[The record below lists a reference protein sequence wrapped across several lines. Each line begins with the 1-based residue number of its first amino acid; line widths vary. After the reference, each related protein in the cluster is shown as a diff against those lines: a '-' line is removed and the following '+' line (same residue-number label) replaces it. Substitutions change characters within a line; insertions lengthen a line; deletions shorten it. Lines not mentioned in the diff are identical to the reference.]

1 MCHGRIV
8 IIILKSGKTD
18 KFPEKVPVKI
28 VRILEIL
35 CQWYHNNLMWAFC
48 ERSAEIRKNS
58 ANSKKSEKIGTKYGH
73 FIQTGFRNYGQ
84 NAEKTVS
91 FVIRVDNQKGLGYN
105 LNIKVDALCVDFV
118 KKCEC
123 TTVTVVCSSFSACQS
138 GHTGTVPMKGCVF
151 WETHM
156 PATKPFLL
164 YILFLERGN
173 FSMQFKKNKTVLAAV
188 LAAAMACSAIVPTAA
203 SAAGTRTKAEA
214 YGDKTYAARFMS
226 LYDDVITNG
235 VQNGYMSSTSTVSG
249 GLGVPYHS
257 VETLCIEA
265 PDYGHETTSEALSY
279 LVWTAAMRDNI
290 VNKANKGEI
299 TVKGEKD
306 AASETVGDTAKA
318 WKTMEAT
325 LVPDTQA
332 GIMQKND
339 LSATYSDEWEQ
350 IELYPTDMVSD
361 CTAKNPI
368 HQYFTSA
375 YGSDKG
381 LYLMHWLADV
391 DDWYGF
397 GAGTSSQYKQQ
408 NVSGSFTMINTFQ
421 RGEQESCWETI
432 PHACVEELK
441 FGIQSGQEEST
452 RNGGMKGFFNTEQN
466 VAKQYSYTN
475 APDAEDRAIQ
485 AVYAAN
491 RWGVADQSVDS
502 KWGGSQK
509 LDVLAAKMGDETR
522 NNMFDKYY
530 RSIGATNKWATDST
544 NGQYYLMNWYTSWGG
559 ALDGNWAWQIGCS
572 HAHEFYQNPLAAY
585 ALAYDTNLSSN
596 MKAQGAVED
605 FKKSFQTQMEYYL
618 WLLSNDGVIAGGSTN
633 SVNGRYEDHSKNV
646 SGTSEFNKMVYVEHP
661 VYADPG
667 SNHWIGNQ
675 VWAVQRLAELYYVVK
690 TQGDASG
697 ITVGGMDLTTALET
711 ILDKWTGWFLDNSI
725 LGKASGTIKFED
737 YYEKYHAT
745 NGFGKTKFEIPD
757 LSTVTDDGESFSIPS
772 SLIWSGEPNTWTGTY
787 QENTNLKA
795 TIVGYGDGDL
805 GCVSSL
811 ANTLIY
817 YAAGRGVSASDLAT
831 GEASYKSSR
840 GTKSTDMKD
849 RAAQSLYLAKELLD
863 REWNKYRD
871 DIGLGVSD
879 HNTNLT
885 RLWETKLVLPNGQ
898 RANGQGKVLAKGDY
912 TGKMPNGDL
921 IQDGVAFVDIR
932 SNYRD
937 DPMYK
942 EAEKYY
948 QQDGNTDG
956 YYFTLHRFWH
966 AGDIMMALGTMAEV
980 YPDLTP
986 DPDSE
991 NPDTDAPVVT
1001 PSDVTVAVG
1010 ETKDLTVDQTGC
1022 DFKSDDDS
1030 IASVSK
1036 DGTITGVKEGTTT
1049 ITVTNKDGKSTT
1061 VKVTVTATDTTT
1073 TEATTTTTGS
1083 ETTTTGAE
1091 TTTTGAETTTTGA
1104 DTTTS
1109 AGETT
1114 TVDPNADNIG
1124 DVNLDGVVDILD
1136 AVMLN
1141 KYLAGVVQLSDQALR
1156 NANCDQSADDIDNVG
1171 EKDTTALVRFVLNM
1185 EGYQDLPFI
1194 AE

>member
-1 MCHGRIV
+1 
-8 IIILKSGKTD
+8 
-18 KFPEKVPVKI
+18 
-28 VRILEIL
+28 
-35 CQWYHNNLMWAFC
+35 
-48 ERSAEIRKNS
+48 
-58 ANSKKSEKIGTKYGH
+58 
-73 FIQTGFRNYGQ
+73 
-84 NAEKTVS
+84 
-91 FVIRVDNQKGLGYN
+91 
-105 LNIKVDALCVDFV
+105 
-118 KKCEC
+118 
-123 TTVTVVCSSFSACQS
+123 
-138 GHTGTVPMKGCVF
+138 
-151 WETHM
+151 
-156 PATKPFLL
+156 
-164 YILFLERGN
+164 
-173 FSMQFKKNKTVLAAV
+173 MQFKKNKTVLAAI

-214 YGDKTYAARFMS
+214 YGDTTYAARFMS

-325 LVPDTQA
+325 LIPDTQA
-332 GIMQKND
+332 GIMQKQQ

-350 IELYPTDMVSD
+350 IELYPTDMLQGNNAV
-361 CTAKNPI
+361 NPI

-441 FGIQSGQEEST
+441 FGIQNGQEGST
-452 RNGGMKGFFNTEQN
+452 RIGGMKGFFNTEQK
-466 VAKQYSYTN
+466 VAQQYSYTN

-530 RSIGATNKWATDST
+530 KTIGTTNKWDSS
-544 NGQYYLMNWYTSWGG
+544 NSDGQYYLMNWYTSWGG
-559 ALDGNWAWQIGCS
+559 ALDGSWAWQIGCS

-633 SVNGRYEDHSKNV
+633 SVNGRYEEHSKNV

-725 LGKASGTIKFED
+725 LGKASGTITFED

-745 NGFGKTKFEIPD
+745 DGTGKTKFEIPD
-757 LSTVTDDGESFSIPS
+757 LSTVTDDGTSFSIPS
-772 SLIWSGEPNTWTGTY
+772 SLIWSGEPNSWTGTY

-898 RANGQGKVLAKGDY
+898 RTNGQGKTLAKGDY

-932 SNYRD
+932 SNYKS
-937 DPMYK
+937 DPMYL

-948 QQDGNTDG
+948 KQDGNTDN

-966 AGDIMMALGTMAEV
+966 AGDIMMALGTMSEV

-986 DPDSE
+986 DPTED
-991 NPDTDAPVVT
+991 PDAPVVT
-1001 PSDVTVAVG
+1001 PSEVTVKVG

-1022 DFKSDDDS
+1022 DFKSDDES

-1036 DGTITGVKEGTTT
+1036 DGTITGVKEGKTT

-1061 VKVTVTATDTTT
+1061 VTVTVTAATT
-1073 TEATTTTTGS
+1073 TEATTTS
-1083 ETTTTGAE
+1083 EATTTTGAK
-1091 TTTTGAETTTTGA
+1091 TTTT
-1104 DTTTS
+1104 

-1124 DVNLDGVVDILD
+1124 DVNLDGVVDIAD
-1136 AVMLN
+1136 AVTLN

-1156 NANCDQSADDIDNVG
+1156 NANCDQSPSDIDNIG
-1171 EKDTTALVRFVLNM
+1171 DKDTTALVRFVLNV
-1185 EGYQDLPFI
+1185 EGYQDLPFMG
-1194 AE
+1194 E

>member
-1 MCHGRIV
+1 
-8 IIILKSGKTD
+8 
-18 KFPEKVPVKI
+18 
-28 VRILEIL
+28 
-35 CQWYHNNLMWAFC
+35 
-48 ERSAEIRKNS
+48 
-58 ANSKKSEKIGTKYGH
+58 
-73 FIQTGFRNYGQ
+73 
-84 NAEKTVS
+84 
-91 FVIRVDNQKGLGYN
+91 
-105 LNIKVDALCVDFV
+105 
-118 KKCEC
+118 
-123 TTVTVVCSSFSACQS
+123 
-138 GHTGTVPMKGCVF
+138 
-151 WETHM
+151 
-156 PATKPFLL
+156 
-164 YILFLERGN
+164 
-173 FSMQFKKNKTVLAAV
+173 MQFKKNKTVLAAV

-325 LVPDTQA
+325 LIPDTQA
-332 GIMQKND
+332 GIMQKQQ

-350 IELYPTDMVSD
+350 IELYPTDMLQGN
-361 CTAKNPI
+361 TAVNPI

-441 FGIQSGQEEST
+441 FGIKNGQEGST

-466 VAKQYSYTN
+466 VAQQYSYTN

-530 RSIGATNKWATDST
+530 KTIGTTNKGDLSNS

-559 ALDGNWAWQIGCS
+559 ALDGSWAWQIGCS

-585 ALAYDTNLSSN
+585 ALAYETNLSSN

-725 LGKASGTIKFED
+725 LGKASGTITFED
-737 YYEKYHAT
+737 YYEHYHEKDGT
-745 NGFGKTKFEIPD
+745 GKTKFEIPD

-879 HNTNLT
+879 HNTNLV
-885 RLWETKLVLPNGQ
+885 RLWETKLVLPNGE
-898 RANGQGKVLAKGDY
+898 RKNGQGNVLAKGDY

-932 SNYRD
+932 SNYKN

-966 AGDIMMALGTMAEV
+966 AGDIMMALGTMSEV

-1001 PSDVTVAVG
+1001 PSDVTIAVG

-1061 VKVTVTATDTTT
+1061 VKVTVTATT

-1091 TTTTGAETTTTGA
+1091 TTTTGADTTTTGA

>member
-1 MCHGRIV
+1 
-8 IIILKSGKTD
+8 
-18 KFPEKVPVKI
+18 
-28 VRILEIL
+28 
-35 CQWYHNNLMWAFC
+35 
-48 ERSAEIRKNS
+48 
-58 ANSKKSEKIGTKYGH
+58 
-73 FIQTGFRNYGQ
+73 
-84 NAEKTVS
+84 
-91 FVIRVDNQKGLGYN
+91 
-105 LNIKVDALCVDFV
+105 
-118 KKCEC
+118 
-123 TTVTVVCSSFSACQS
+123 
-138 GHTGTVPMKGCVF
+138 
-151 WETHM
+151 
-156 PATKPFLL
+156 
-164 YILFLERGN
+164 
-173 FSMQFKKNKTVLAAV
+173 MQFKKNKTVLAAI

-214 YGDKTYAARFMS
+214 YGDSTYAARFMS

-257 VETLCIEA
+257 VETFCIEA

-290 VNKANKGEI
+290 VNKANKGKI

-332 GIMQKND
+332 GIMQKQQ

-350 IELYPTDMVSD
+350 IELYPTDMLQGNNAV
-361 CTAKNPI
+361 NPI

-432 PHACVEELK
+432 PYACVEELK
-441 FGIQSGQEEST
+441 FGIQNGQEGST
-452 RNGGMKGFFNTEQN
+452 RIGGMKGFFNTEQK
-466 VAKQYSYTN
+466 VAQQYSYTN

-530 RSIGATNKWATDST
+530 KTIGTTNKWDTSNS

-559 ALDGNWAWQIGCS
+559 ALDGSWAWQIGCS

-697 ITVGGMDLTTALET
+697 ISVGGMDLTTALET

-725 LGKASGTIKFED
+725 LGKASGTITFED

-745 NGFGKTKFEIPD
+745 DGTGKTKFEIPD
-757 LSTVTDDGESFSIPS
+757 LSTVTDDGTSFSIPS
-772 SLIWSGEPNTWTGTY
+772 SLIWSGEPNSWTGTY

-898 RANGQGKVLAKGDY
+898 RTNGQGKTLAKGDY

-932 SNYRD
+932 SNYKS
-937 DPMYK
+937 DPMYL

-948 QQDGNTDG
+948 QQDGNTDN

-966 AGDIMMALGTMAEV
+966 AGDIMMALGTMSEV

-986 DPDSE
+986 DSE
-991 NPDTDAPVVT
+991 TPDTDAPVVT
-1001 PSDVTVAVG
+1001 PSDVTVKVG

-1022 DFKSDDDS
+1022 DFKSDDES

-1036 DGTITGVKEGTTT
+1036 DGTITGVKEGKTT

-1061 VKVTVTATDTTT
+1061 VTVTVTAATT
-1073 TEATTTTTGS
+1073 TEATTTS
-1083 ETTTTGAE
+1083 ANDTTTTATE
-1091 TTTTGAETTTTGA
+1091 TTASGA
-1104 DTTTS
+1104 
-1109 AGETT
+1109 TT

-1124 DVNLDGVVDILD
+1124 DVNLDGVVDIAD
-1136 AVMLN
+1136 AVTLN

-1156 NANCDQSADDIDNVG
+1156 NANCDQSPSDIDNIG
-1171 EKDTTALVRFVLNM
+1171 DKDTTALVRFVLNV
-1185 EGYQDLPFI
+1185 EGYQDLPFMG
-1194 AE
+1194 E

>member
-1 MCHGRIV
+1 M
-8 IIILKSGKTD
+8 
-18 KFPEKVPVKI
+18 
-28 VRILEIL
+28 
-35 CQWYHNNLMWAFC
+35 
-48 ERSAEIRKNS
+48 
-58 ANSKKSEKIGTKYGH
+58 
-73 FIQTGFRNYGQ
+73 
-84 NAEKTVS
+84 
-91 FVIRVDNQKGLGYN
+91 
-105 LNIKVDALCVDFV
+105 DFV

-325 LVPDTQA
+325 LIPDTQA
-332 GIMQKND
+332 GIMQKQQ

-350 IELYPTDMVSD
+350 IELYPTDMLQGN
-361 CTAKNPI
+361 TAVNPI

-441 FGIQSGQEEST
+441 FGIKNGQEGST

-466 VAKQYSYTN
+466 VAQQYSYTN

-530 RSIGATNKWATDST
+530 KTIGTTNKWDSSNS

-559 ALDGNWAWQIGCS
+559 ALDGGWAWQIGCS

-585 ALAYDTNLSSN
+585 ALAYETNLSSN

-633 SVNGRYEDHSKNV
+633 SVNGRYEEHSKNA
-646 SGTSEFNKMVYVEHP
+646 SGTAEFNKMVYVEHP

-725 LGKASGTIKFED
+725 LGKASGTITFED
-737 YYEKYHAT
+737 YYEHYHEKDGT
-745 NGFGKTKFEIPD
+745 GKTKFEIPD

-831 GEASYKSSR
+831 GEASYKANR

-932 SNYRD
+932 SNYKN

-966 AGDIMMALGTMAEV
+966 AGDIMMALGTMSEV

-1001 PSDVTVAVG
+1001 PSEVTVKVG

-1030 IASVSK
+1030 VASVSK
-1036 DGTITGVKEGTTT
+1036 DGTITGVSAGKTT

-1061 VKVTVTATDTTT
+1061 VTVTVTAADTTT

-1083 ETTTTGAE
+1083 
-1091 TTTTGAETTTTGA
+1091 ETTTTGA

-1141 KYLAGVVQLSDQALR
+1141 KYLAGVVQLSDQAYR
-1156 NANCDQSADDIDNVG
+1156 NANCDQSADDINNVG

-1185 EGYQDLPFI
+1185 DGYQNLPFI
-1194 AE
+1194 AAE

>member
-1 MCHGRIV
+1 M
-8 IIILKSGKTD
+8 
-18 KFPEKVPVKI
+18 
-28 VRILEIL
+28 
-35 CQWYHNNLMWAFC
+35 
-48 ERSAEIRKNS
+48 
-58 ANSKKSEKIGTKYGH
+58 
-73 FIQTGFRNYGQ
+73 
-84 NAEKTVS
+84 
-91 FVIRVDNQKGLGYN
+91 
-105 LNIKVDALCVDFV
+105 DFV

-332 GIMQKND
+332 GIMQKSQ
-339 LSATYSDEWEQ
+339 LKATYSDEWEQ
-350 IELYPTDMVSD
+350 IELYPTDML
-361 CTAKNPI
+361 TGNEAANPI

-441 FGIQSGQEEST
+441 FGIKSGQEGST

-466 VAKQYSYTN
+466 VAQQYSYTN

-530 RSIGATNKWATDST
+530 KTIGTTNKWDSSNS

-559 ALDGNWAWQIGCS
+559 ALDGGWAWQIGCS

-646 SGTSEFNKMVYVEHP
+646 SGTAEFNKMVYVEHP

-725 LGKASGTIKFED
+725 LGKASGTITFED
-737 YYEKYHAT
+737 YYEHYHEKDGT
-745 NGFGKTKFEIPD
+745 GKTKFEIPD

-795 TIVGYGDGDL
+795 TITGYGDGDL

-817 YAAGRGVSASDLAT
+817 YAAGRGISASDLAT
-831 GEASYKSSR
+831 GEASYKANR

-898 RANGQGKVLAKGDY
+898 RQNGQGKTLAKGDY

-932 SNYRD
+932 SNYKN

-1001 PSDVTVAVG
+1001 PSEVTVKVG

-1030 IASVSK
+1030 VASVSK
-1036 DGTITGVKEGTTT
+1036 DGTITGVSAGKTT

-1061 VKVTVTATDTTT
+1061 VTVTVTAADTTT
-1073 TEATTTTTGS
+1073 TEATTTTTES
-1083 ETTTTGAE
+1083 V
-1091 TTTTGAETTTTGA
+1091 TTTGA

-1141 KYLAGVVQLSDQALR
+1141 KYLAGVVQLSDQAYR
-1156 NANCDQSADDIDNVG
+1156 NANCDQSADDINNVG

-1185 EGYQDLPFI
+1185 DGYQNLPFI
-1194 AE
+1194 AAE

>member
-1 MCHGRIV
+1 
-8 IIILKSGKTD
+8 
-18 KFPEKVPVKI
+18 
-28 VRILEIL
+28 
-35 CQWYHNNLMWAFC
+35 
-48 ERSAEIRKNS
+48 
-58 ANSKKSEKIGTKYGH
+58 
-73 FIQTGFRNYGQ
+73 
-84 NAEKTVS
+84 
-91 FVIRVDNQKGLGYN
+91 
-105 LNIKVDALCVDFV
+105 
-118 KKCEC
+118 
-123 TTVTVVCSSFSACQS
+123 
-138 GHTGTVPMKGCVF
+138 
-151 WETHM
+151 
-156 PATKPFLL
+156 
-164 YILFLERGN
+164 
-173 FSMQFKKNKTVLAAV
+173 MQFKKNKTVLAAI

-214 YGDKTYAARFMS
+214 YGDSTYAARFMS

-299 TVKGEKD
+299 TVKGTKD
-306 AASETVGDTAKA
+306 ASTESVGDTAKA

-332 GIMQKND
+332 GIMQKQQ

-350 IELYPTDMVSD
+350 IELYPTDMLEGN
-361 CTAKNPI
+361 TAVNPI

-441 FGIQSGQEEST
+441 FGIQSGQEGST
-452 RNGGMKGFFNTEQN
+452 RIGGMKGFFNTEQK
-466 VAKQYSYTN
+466 VAQQYSYTN

-530 RSIGATNKWATDST
+530 KTIGTTDKWDKSNS

-559 ALDGNWAWQIGCS
+559 ALDGSWAWQIGCS

-675 VWAVQRLAELYYVVK
+675 VWAVQRLAELYYVVQ

-697 ITVGGMDLTTALET
+697 ITVGGMSLTQALET

-725 LGKASGTIKFED
+725 LGKASGTITFED

-745 NGFGKTKFEIPD
+745 DGTGKTKFEIPD

-772 SLIWSGEPNTWTGTY
+772 SLIWSGEPNSWTGTY

-817 YAAGRGVSASDLAT
+817 YAAGRGISASDLAT
-831 GEASYKSSR
+831 GEASYKANR

-898 RANGQGKVLAKGDY
+898 RQNGQGKTLAKGDY

-932 SNYRD
+932 SNYKS
-937 DPMYK
+937 DPMYQ

-948 QQDGNTDG
+948 KQDGNTDN

-966 AGDIMMALGTMAEV
+966 AGDIMMALGTMSEV

-986 DPDSE
+986 DPE
-991 NPDTDAPVVT
+991 TDTDAPVVT
-1001 PSDVTVAVG
+1001 PSDVTIKVG
-1010 ETKDLTVDQTGC
+1010 ETKDLTVDQKDCT
-1022 DFKSDDDS
+1022 FKSDDES

-1049 ITVTNKDGKSTT
+1049 ITVTNPEGKSTT
-1061 VKVTVTATDTTT
+1061 VKVTVTADDVTT
-1073 TEATTTTTGS
+1073 TEATTTSTS
-1083 ETTTTGAE
+1083 ETTTTGSA
-1091 TTTTGAETTTTGA
+1091 TTPDATK
-1104 DTTTS
+1104 
-1109 AGETT
+1109 
-1114 TVDPNADNIG
+1114 DNIG

-1156 NANCDQSADDIDNVG
+1156 NANCNQTAESVNSVG
-1171 EKDTTALVRFVLNM
+1171 DEDTTSLMEFLLSLV
-1185 EGYQDLPFI
+1185 EDLPVTD
-1194 AE
+1194 

>member
-1 MCHGRIV
+1 
-8 IIILKSGKTD
+8 
-18 KFPEKVPVKI
+18 
-28 VRILEIL
+28 
-35 CQWYHNNLMWAFC
+35 
-48 ERSAEIRKNS
+48 
-58 ANSKKSEKIGTKYGH
+58 
-73 FIQTGFRNYGQ
+73 
-84 NAEKTVS
+84 
-91 FVIRVDNQKGLGYN
+91 
-105 LNIKVDALCVDFV
+105 
-118 KKCEC
+118 
-123 TTVTVVCSSFSACQS
+123 
-138 GHTGTVPMKGCVF
+138 
-151 WETHM
+151 
-156 PATKPFLL
+156 
-164 YILFLERGN
+164 
-173 FSMQFKKNKTVLAAV
+173 MQFKKNKTVLAAI

-306 AASETVGDTAKA
+306 AASESVGDIAKA

-325 LVPDTQA
+325 LIPDTQA
-332 GIMQKND
+332 GIMQKQE

-350 IELYPTDMVSD
+350 IELYPTDMLDGNKAV
-361 CTAKNPI
+361 NPI

-397 GAGTSSQYKQQ
+397 GSGTSSQYKQQ

-441 FGIQSGQEEST
+441 FGIQSGQEGST

-530 RSIGATNKWATDST
+530 KTIGTTNKWDTSNS

-559 ALDGNWAWQIGCS
+559 ALDGGWAWQIGCS

-633 SVNGRYEDHSKNV
+633 SVNGRYEEHSKNV

-697 ITVGGMDLTTALET
+697 VTVGGMDLTTALET

-725 LGKASGTIKFED
+725 LGKASGTITFED

-745 NGFGKTKFEIPD
+745 DGTGKTKFEIPD

-772 SLIWSGEPNTWTGTY
+772 SLIWSGEPNSWTGTY

-795 TIVGYGDGDL
+795 TITGYGDGDL

-817 YAAGRGVSASDLAT
+817 YAAGRGISASDLAT
-831 GEASYKSSR
+831 GEASYKSNR

-912 TGKMPNGDL
+912 SGKMPNGDL

-932 SNYRD
+932 SNYKS
-937 DPMYK
+937 DPMYQ

-948 QQDGNTDG
+948 QQDGNTDN

-966 AGDIMMALGTMAEV
+966 AGDIMMALGTMSEV
-980 YPDLTP
+980 YPTLTP
-986 DPDSE
+986 DPE
-991 NPDTDAPVVT
+991 TPDTDAPVVT

-1061 VKVTVTATDTTT
+1061 VTVTVTAADTTT
-1073 TEATTTTTGS
+1073 TEATTTTTES

-1091 TTTTGAETTTTGA
+1091 TTTT
-1104 DTTTS
+1104 

-1171 EKDTTALVRFVLNM
+1171 ERDTTALVRFVLNM

>member
-1 MCHGRIV
+1 
-8 IIILKSGKTD
+8 
-18 KFPEKVPVKI
+18 
-28 VRILEIL
+28 
-35 CQWYHNNLMWAFC
+35 
-48 ERSAEIRKNS
+48 
-58 ANSKKSEKIGTKYGH
+58 
-73 FIQTGFRNYGQ
+73 
-84 NAEKTVS
+84 
-91 FVIRVDNQKGLGYN
+91 
-105 LNIKVDALCVDFV
+105 
-118 KKCEC
+118 
-123 TTVTVVCSSFSACQS
+123 
-138 GHTGTVPMKGCVF
+138 
-151 WETHM
+151 
-156 PATKPFLL
+156 
-164 YILFLERGN
+164 
-173 FSMQFKKNKTVLAAV
+173 MQFKKNKTVLAAI

-214 YGDKTYAARFMS
+214 YGDSTYAARFMS

-290 VNKANKGEI
+290 VNKANKGKI

-332 GIMQKND
+332 GIMQKQQ

-350 IELYPTDMVSD
+350 IELYPTDMLQGNNAV
-361 CTAKNPI
+361 NPI

-441 FGIQSGQEEST
+441 FGIQNGQEGST
-452 RNGGMKGFFNTEQN
+452 RIGGMKGFFNTEQK
-466 VAKQYSYTN
+466 VAQQYSYTN

-530 RSIGATNKWATDST
+530 KTIGTTNKWDTSNS

-559 ALDGNWAWQIGCS
+559 ALDGSWAWQIGCS

-697 ITVGGMDLTTALET
+697 ISVGGMDLTTALKPFWTSGQAGSSTTPFWVRQAEPSHLKIIMKSIMQQMALARPSSKFGSET
-711 ILDKWTGWFLDNSI
+711 RLPMMAQASRFRQLDLVWRTEFWTG
-725 LGKASGTIKFED
+725 K
-737 YYEKYHAT
+737 
-745 NGFGKTKFEIPD
+745 
-757 LSTVTDDGESFSIPS
+757 
-772 SLIWSGEPNTWTGTY
+772 Y

-795 TIVGYGDGDL
+795 TIVGYGDNDL

-898 RANGQGKVLAKGDY
+898 RTNGQGKTLAKGDY

-932 SNYRD
+932 SNYKS
-937 DPMYK
+937 DPMYL

-948 QQDGNTDG
+948 KQDGNTDN

-966 AGDIMMALGTMAEV
+966 AGDIMMALGTMSEV

-986 DPDSE
+986 DPTED
-991 NPDTDAPVVT
+991 PDAPVVT
-1001 PSDVTVAVG
+1001 PSEVTIKVG

-1036 DGTITGVKEGTTT
+1036 DGTITGVKEGKTT

-1061 VKVTVTATDTTT
+1061 VTVTVTAATT
-1073 TEATTTTTGS
+1073 TEATTTS
-1083 ETTTTGAE
+1083 EATTTTGAK
-1091 TTTTGAETTTTGA
+1091 TTTT
-1104 DTTTS
+1104 

-1124 DVNLDGVVDILD
+1124 DVNLDGVVDIAD
-1136 AVMLN
+1136 AVTLN

-1156 NANCDQSADDIDNVG
+1156 NANCDQSPSDIDNIG
-1171 EKDTTALVRFVLNM
+1171 DKDTTALVRFVLNV
-1185 EGYQDLPFI
+1185 EGYQDLPFMG
-1194 AE
+1194 E

>member
-1 MCHGRIV
+1 M
-8 IIILKSGKTD
+8 
-18 KFPEKVPVKI
+18 
-28 VRILEIL
+28 
-35 CQWYHNNLMWAFC
+35 
-48 ERSAEIRKNS
+48 
-58 ANSKKSEKIGTKYGH
+58 
-73 FIQTGFRNYGQ
+73 
-84 NAEKTVS
+84 
-91 FVIRVDNQKGLGYN
+91 
-105 LNIKVDALCVDFV
+105 DFV

-325 LVPDTQA
+325 LIPDTQA
-332 GIMQKND
+332 GIMQKQQ

-350 IELYPTDMVSD
+350 IELYPTDMLQGN
-361 CTAKNPI
+361 TAVNPI

-441 FGIQSGQEEST
+441 FGIKNGQEGST

-466 VAKQYSYTN
+466 VAQQYSYTN

-530 RSIGATNKWATDST
+530 KTIGTTNKGDLSNS

-559 ALDGNWAWQIGCS
+559 ALDGSWAWQIGCS

-585 ALAYDTNLSSN
+585 ALAYETNLSSN

-725 LGKASGTIKFED
+725 LGKASGTITFED
-737 YYEKYHAT
+737 YYEHYHEKDGT
-745 NGFGKTKFEIPD
+745 GKTKFEIPD

-795 TIVGYGDGDL
+795 TITGYGDGDL

-817 YAAGRGVSASDLAT
+817 YAAGRGISASDLAT
-831 GEASYKSSR
+831 GEASYKANR

-898 RANGQGKVLAKGDY
+898 RANGLGKVLAKGDY
-912 TGKMPNGDL
+912 SGKMPNGDL

-932 SNYRD
+932 SNYKS
-937 DPMYK
+937 DPMYQ

-966 AGDIMMALGTMAEV
+966 AGDIMMALGTMSEV

-1036 DGTITGVKEGTTT
+1036 DGTITGVSAGKTT

-1061 VKVTVTATDTTT
+1061 VTVTVTAADTTT
-1073 TEATTTTTGS
+1073 TEATTTTTES
-1083 ETTTTGAE
+1083 V
-1091 TTTTGAETTTTGA
+1091 TTTGA

-1141 KYLAGVVQLSDQALR
+1141 KYLAGVVQLSDQAYR
-1156 NANCDQSADDIDNVG
+1156 NANCDQSADDINNVG

-1185 EGYQDLPFI
+1185 DGYQNLPFI
-1194 AE
+1194 AAE

>member
-1 MCHGRIV
+1 M
-8 IIILKSGKTD
+8 
-18 KFPEKVPVKI
+18 
-28 VRILEIL
+28 
-35 CQWYHNNLMWAFC
+35 
-48 ERSAEIRKNS
+48 
-58 ANSKKSEKIGTKYGH
+58 
-73 FIQTGFRNYGQ
+73 
-84 NAEKTVS
+84 
-91 FVIRVDNQKGLGYN
+91 
-105 LNIKVDALCVDFV
+105 DFV

-318 WKTMEAT
+318 WKTMEST
-325 LVPDTQA
+325 LIPDTQA
-332 GIMQKND
+332 GIMQKQQ

-350 IELYPTDMVSD
+350 IELYPTDMLQGN
-361 CTAKNPI
+361 TAVNPI

-441 FGIQSGQEEST
+441 FGIKNGQEGST

-466 VAKQYSYTN
+466 VAQQYSYTN

-530 RSIGATNKWATDST
+530 KTIGTTNKGDLSNS

-559 ALDGNWAWQIGCS
+559 ALDGSWAWQIGCS

-585 ALAYDTNLSSN
+585 ALAYETNLSSN

-725 LGKASGTIKFED
+725 LGKASGTITFED
-737 YYEKYHAT
+737 YYEHYHEKDGT
-745 NGFGKTKFEIPD
+745 GKTKFEIPD

-817 YAAGRGVSASDLAT
+817 YAAGRGISASDLAT
-831 GEASYKSSR
+831 GEASYKANR

-879 HNTNLT
+879 HNTNLK
-885 RLWETKLVLPNGQ
+885 RLWEQKLVLPNGQ

-932 SNYRD
+932 SNYKS

-966 AGDIMMALGTMAEV
+966 AGDIMMALGTMSEV

-986 DPDSE
+986 DSE
-991 NPDTDAPVVT
+991 TPDTDAPVVT

-1061 VKVTVTATDTTT
+1061 VKVTVTATT

-1083 ETTTTGAE
+1083 E

>member
-1 MCHGRIV
+1 
-8 IIILKSGKTD
+8 
-18 KFPEKVPVKI
+18 
-28 VRILEIL
+28 
-35 CQWYHNNLMWAFC
+35 
-48 ERSAEIRKNS
+48 
-58 ANSKKSEKIGTKYGH
+58 
-73 FIQTGFRNYGQ
+73 
-84 NAEKTVS
+84 
-91 FVIRVDNQKGLGYN
+91 
-105 LNIKVDALCVDFV
+105 
-118 KKCEC
+118 
-123 TTVTVVCSSFSACQS
+123 
-138 GHTGTVPMKGCVF
+138 
-151 WETHM
+151 
-156 PATKPFLL
+156 
-164 YILFLERGN
+164 
-173 FSMQFKKNKTVLAAV
+173 MQFKKNKTVLAAI

-214 YGDKTYAARFMS
+214 YGDSTYAARFMS

-299 TVKGEKD
+299 TVKGTKD
-306 AASETVGDTAKA
+306 ASTESVGDTAKA

-325 LVPDTQA
+325 LIPDTQA
-332 GIMQKND
+332 GIMQKQQ

-350 IELYPTDMVSD
+350 IELYPTDMLEGN
-361 CTAKNPI
+361 TAVNPI

-441 FGIQSGQEEST
+441 FGIQSGQEGST
-452 RNGGMKGFFNTEQN
+452 RIGGMKGFFNTEAK
-466 VAKQYSYTN
+466 VAQQYSYTN

-530 RSIGATNKWATDST
+530 KTIGTTDKWDKSNS

-559 ALDGNWAWQIGCS
+559 ALDGSWAWQIGCS

-675 VWAVQRLAELYYVVK
+675 VWAVQRLAELYYVVQ

-697 ITVGGMDLTTALET
+697 ITVGGMSLTQALET

-725 LGKASGTIKFED
+725 LGKASGTITFED

-745 NGFGKTKFEIPD
+745 DGTGKTKFEIPD

-772 SLIWSGEPNTWTGTY
+772 SLIWSGEPNSWTGTY

-817 YAAGRGVSASDLAT
+817 YAAGRGISASDLAT
-831 GEASYKSSR
+831 GEASYKANR

-898 RANGQGKVLAKGDY
+898 RTNGQGKTLAKGDY

-932 SNYRD
+932 SNYKS
-937 DPMYK
+937 DPMYQ

-948 QQDGNTDG
+948 KQDGNTDN

-966 AGDIMMALGTMAEV
+966 AGDIMMALGTMSEV

-986 DPDSE
+986 DPE
-991 NPDTDAPVVT
+991 TDTDAPVVT
-1001 PSDVTVAVG
+1001 PSDVTIKVG
-1010 ETKDLTVDQTGC
+1010 ETKDLTVDQKDCT
-1022 DFKSDDDS
+1022 FKSDDES

-1061 VKVTVTATDTTT
+1061 VKVTVTADDVTT
-1073 TEATTTTTGS
+1073 TEATTTSTS
-1083 ETTTTGAE
+1083 ETTTTGSA
-1091 TTTTGAETTTTGA
+1091 TTPDATK
-1104 DTTTS
+1104 
-1109 AGETT
+1109 
-1114 TVDPNADNIG
+1114 DNIG

-1156 NANCDQSADDIDNVG
+1156 NANCNQTAESVNSVG
-1171 EKDTTALVRFVLNM
+1171 DEDTTSLMEFLLSLV
-1185 EGYQDLPFI
+1185 EDLPVTD
-1194 AE
+1194 

>member
-1 MCHGRIV
+1 
-8 IIILKSGKTD
+8 
-18 KFPEKVPVKI
+18 
-28 VRILEIL
+28 
-35 CQWYHNNLMWAFC
+35 
-48 ERSAEIRKNS
+48 
-58 ANSKKSEKIGTKYGH
+58 
-73 FIQTGFRNYGQ
+73 
-84 NAEKTVS
+84 
-91 FVIRVDNQKGLGYN
+91 
-105 LNIKVDALCVDFV
+105 
-118 KKCEC
+118 
-123 TTVTVVCSSFSACQS
+123 
-138 GHTGTVPMKGCVF
+138 
-151 WETHM
+151 
-156 PATKPFLL
+156 
-164 YILFLERGN
+164 
-173 FSMQFKKNKTVLAAV
+173 MQFKKNKTVLAAI

-214 YGDKTYAARFMS
+214 YGDTTYAARFMS

-325 LVPDTQA
+325 LIPDTQA
-332 GIMQKND
+332 GIMQKQQ

-350 IELYPTDMVSD
+350 IELYPTDMLNGNNAV
-361 CTAKNPI
+361 NPI

-441 FGIQSGQEEST
+441 FGIQNGQEGST
-452 RNGGMKGFFNTEQN
+452 RIGGMKGFFNTEQK
-466 VAKQYSYTN
+466 VAQQYSYTN

-530 RSIGATNKWATDST
+530 KTIGTTNKWDTSNS

-559 ALDGNWAWQIGCS
+559 ALDGSWAWQIGCS

-633 SVNGRYEDHSKNV
+633 SVNGRYEEHSKNV

-697 ITVGGMDLTTALET
+697 ISVGGMDLTTALET

-725 LGKASGTIKFED
+725 LGKASGTITFED

-745 NGFGKTKFEIPD
+745 DGTGKTKFEIPD
-757 LSTVTDDGESFSIPS
+757 LSTVTDDGTSFSIPS
-772 SLIWSGEPNTWTGTY
+772 SLIWSGEPNSWTGTY

-817 YAAGRGVSASDLAT
+817 YAAGRGISASDLAT
-831 GEASYKSSR
+831 GEASYKANR

-932 SNYRD
+932 SNYKS
-937 DPMYK
+937 DPMYQ

-948 QQDGNTDG
+948 QQDGNTDN

-966 AGDIMMALGTMAEV
+966 AGDIMMALGTMSEV

-986 DPDSE
+986 DPTED
-991 NPDTDAPVVT
+991 PDAPVVT
-1001 PSDVTVAVG
+1001 PSEVTIKVG

-1036 DGTITGVKEGTTT
+1036 DGTITGVKEGKTT

-1061 VKVTVTATDTTT
+1061 VTVTVTAADTTT
-1073 TEATTTTTGS
+1073 TEATTTS
-1083 ETTTTGAE
+1083 EATTTTGAK
-1091 TTTTGAETTTTGA
+1091 TTTT
-1104 DTTTS
+1104 

-1124 DVNLDGVVDILD
+1124 DVNLDGVVDIAD
-1136 AVMLN
+1136 AVTLN

-1156 NANCDQSADDIDNVG
+1156 NANCDQSPSDIDNIG
-1171 EKDTTALVRFVLNM
+1171 DKDTTALVRFVLNV
-1185 EGYQDLPFI
+1185 EGYQDLPFMG
-1194 AE
+1194 E

>member
-1 MCHGRIV
+1 
-8 IIILKSGKTD
+8 
-18 KFPEKVPVKI
+18 
-28 VRILEIL
+28 
-35 CQWYHNNLMWAFC
+35 
-48 ERSAEIRKNS
+48 
-58 ANSKKSEKIGTKYGH
+58 
-73 FIQTGFRNYGQ
+73 
-84 NAEKTVS
+84 
-91 FVIRVDNQKGLGYN
+91 
-105 LNIKVDALCVDFV
+105 
-118 KKCEC
+118 
-123 TTVTVVCSSFSACQS
+123 
-138 GHTGTVPMKGCVF
+138 
-151 WETHM
+151 
-156 PATKPFLL
+156 
-164 YILFLERGN
+164 
-173 FSMQFKKNKTVLAAV
+173 MQFKKNKTVLAAI

-214 YGDKTYAARFMS
+214 YGDSTYAARFMS

-306 AASETVGDTAKA
+306 AASESVGDTAKA
-318 WKTMEAT
+318 WKTMEST
-325 LVPDTQA
+325 LVPDAQS
-332 GIMQKND
+332 GIMQKQE

-350 IELYPTDMVSD
+350 IELYPTDMLDGNKAV
-361 CTAKNPI
+361 NPI

-441 FGIQSGQEEST
+441 FGIQNGQEGST
-452 RNGGMKGFFNTEQN
+452 RIGGMKGFFNTEQK
-466 VAKQYSYTN
+466 VAQQYSYTN

-530 RSIGATNKWATDST
+530 KTIGTTNKWDTSNS

-559 ALDGNWAWQIGCS
+559 ALDGSWAWQIGCS

-725 LGKASGTIKFED
+725 LGKASGTITFED

-745 NGFGKTKFEIPD
+745 DGTGKTKFEIPD
-757 LSTVTDDGESFSIPS
+757 LSTVTDDGTSFSIPS
-772 SLIWSGEPNTWTGTY
+772 SLIWSGEPNSWTGTY

-817 YAAGRGVSASDLAT
+817 YAAGRGISASDLAT

-898 RANGQGKVLAKGDY
+898 RTNGQGKTLAKGDY

-932 SNYRD
+932 SNYKS
-937 DPMYK
+937 DPMYQ

-948 QQDGNTDG
+948 QQDGNTDN

-966 AGDIMMALGTMAEV
+966 AGDIMMALGTMSEV

-986 DPDSE
+986 DPTED
-991 NPDTDAPVVT
+991 PDAPVVT
-1001 PSDVTVAVG
+1001 PSEVTVKVG

-1022 DFKSDDDS
+1022 DFKSDDES

-1061 VKVTVTATDTTT
+1061 VTVTVTAADTTT
-1073 TEATTTTTGS
+1073 TEATTTS
-1083 ETTTTGAE
+1083 EATTTTGAK
-1091 TTTTGAETTTTGA
+1091 TTTT
-1104 DTTTS
+1104 

-1124 DVNLDGVVDILD
+1124 DVNLDGVVDIAD
-1136 AVMLN
+1136 AVTLN

-1156 NANCDQSADDIDNVG
+1156 NANCDQSPSDIDNIG
-1171 EKDTTALVRFVLNM
+1171 DKDTTALVRFVLNV
-1185 EGYQDLPFI
+1185 EGYQDLPFMG
-1194 AE
+1194 E

>member
-1 MCHGRIV
+1 
-8 IIILKSGKTD
+8 
-18 KFPEKVPVKI
+18 
-28 VRILEIL
+28 
-35 CQWYHNNLMWAFC
+35 
-48 ERSAEIRKNS
+48 
-58 ANSKKSEKIGTKYGH
+58 
-73 FIQTGFRNYGQ
+73 
-84 NAEKTVS
+84 
-91 FVIRVDNQKGLGYN
+91 
-105 LNIKVDALCVDFV
+105 
-118 KKCEC
+118 
-123 TTVTVVCSSFSACQS
+123 
-138 GHTGTVPMKGCVF
+138 
-151 WETHM
+151 
-156 PATKPFLL
+156 
-164 YILFLERGN
+164 
-173 FSMQFKKNKTVLAAV
+173 
-188 LAAAMACSAIVPTAA
+188 
-203 SAAGTRTKAEA
+203 
-214 YGDKTYAARFMS
+214 
-226 LYDDVITNG
+226 
-235 VQNGYMSSTSTVSG
+235 
-249 GLGVPYHS
+249 
-257 VETLCIEA
+257 
-265 PDYGHETTSEALSY
+265 
-279 LVWTAAMRDNI
+279 MRDNI
-290 VNKANKGEI
+290 VNKANKGKI

-332 GIMQKND
+332 GIMQKQQ

-350 IELYPTDMVSD
+350 IELYPTDMLTGNNAV
-361 CTAKNPI
+361 NPI

-441 FGIQSGQEEST
+441 FGIQNGQEGST
-452 RNGGMKGFFNTEQN
+452 RIGGMKGFFNTEQK
-466 VAKQYSYTN
+466 VAQQYSYTN

-530 RSIGATNKWATDST
+530 KTIGTTNKWDSS
-544 NGQYYLMNWYTSWGG
+544 NSDGQYYLMNWYTSWGG
-559 ALDGNWAWQIGCS
+559 ALDGSWAWQIGCS

-596 MKAQGAVED
+596 MKAQNAVRD
-605 FKKSFQTQMEYYL
+605 FQKSFQTQMEYYL

-633 SVNGRYEDHSKNV
+633 SVNGRYEEHSKNV

-725 LGKASGTIKFED
+725 LGKASGTITFED

-745 NGFGKTKFEIPD
+745 DGTGKTKFEIPD
-757 LSTVTDDGESFSIPS
+757 LSTVTDDGTSFSIPS
-772 SLIWSGEPNTWTGTY
+772 SLIWSGEPNSWTGTY

-817 YAAGRGVSASDLAT
+817 YAAGRGISASDLAT
-831 GEASYKSSR
+831 GEASYKANR

-898 RANGQGKVLAKGDY
+898 RTNGQGKTLAKGDY

-932 SNYRD
+932 SNYKS
-937 DPMYK
+937 DPMYL

-948 QQDGNTDG
+948 KQDGNTDN

-966 AGDIMMALGTMAEV
+966 AGDIMMALGTMSEV

-986 DPDSE
+986 DSE
-991 NPDTDAPVVT
+991 TPDTDAPVVT
-1001 PSDVTVAVG
+1001 PSDVTVKVG

-1022 DFKSDDDS
+1022 DFKSDDES

-1036 DGTITGVKEGTTT
+1036 DGTITGVKEGKTT

-1061 VKVTVTATDTTT
+1061 VTVTVTAATT
-1073 TEATTTTTGS
+1073 TEATTTS
-1083 ETTTTGAE
+1083 ANDTTTTATE
-1091 TTTTGAETTTTGA
+1091 TTASGA
-1104 DTTTS
+1104 
-1109 AGETT
+1109 TT

-1124 DVNLDGVVDILD
+1124 DVNLDGVVDIAD
-1136 AVMLN
+1136 AVTLN

-1156 NANCDQSADDIDNVG
+1156 NANCDQSPSDIDNIG
-1171 EKDTTALVRFVLNM
+1171 DKDTTALVRFVLNV
-1185 EGYQDLPFI
+1185 EGYQDLPFMG
-1194 AE
+1194 E

>member
-1 MCHGRIV
+1 
-8 IIILKSGKTD
+8 
-18 KFPEKVPVKI
+18 
-28 VRILEIL
+28 
-35 CQWYHNNLMWAFC
+35 
-48 ERSAEIRKNS
+48 
-58 ANSKKSEKIGTKYGH
+58 
-73 FIQTGFRNYGQ
+73 
-84 NAEKTVS
+84 
-91 FVIRVDNQKGLGYN
+91 
-105 LNIKVDALCVDFV
+105 
-118 KKCEC
+118 
-123 TTVTVVCSSFSACQS
+123 
-138 GHTGTVPMKGCVF
+138 
-151 WETHM
+151 
-156 PATKPFLL
+156 
-164 YILFLERGN
+164 
-173 FSMQFKKNKTVLAAV
+173 MQFKKNKTVLAAI

-214 YGDKTYAARFMS
+214 YGDSTYAARFMS

-290 VNKANKGEI
+290 VNKANKGKI

-332 GIMQKND
+332 GIMQKQQ

-350 IELYPTDMVSD
+350 IELYPTDMLQGNNAV
-361 CTAKNPI
+361 NPI

-397 GAGTSSQYKQQ
+397 GAGTSSKYKQQ

-441 FGIQSGQEEST
+441 FGIQNGQEGST
-452 RNGGMKGFFNTEQN
+452 RIGGMKGFFNTEQK
-466 VAKQYSYTN
+466 VAQQYSYTN

-530 RSIGATNKWATDST
+530 KTIGTTNKWDTSNS

-559 ALDGNWAWQIGCS
+559 ALDGSWAWQIGCS

-697 ITVGGMDLTTALET
+697 ISVGGMDLTTALET

-725 LGKASGTIKFED
+725 LGKASGTITFED

-745 NGFGKTKFEIPD
+745 DGTGKTKFEIPD
-757 LSTVTDDGESFSIPS
+757 LSTVTDDGTSFSIPS
-772 SLIWSGEPNTWTGTY
+772 SLIWSGEPKSWTGKY

-898 RANGQGKVLAKGDY
+898 RTNGQGKTLAKGDY

-932 SNYRD
+932 SNYKS
-937 DPMYK
+937 DPMYL

-948 QQDGNTDG
+948 KQDGNTDN

-966 AGDIMMALGTMAEV
+966 AGDIMMALGTMSEV

-986 DPDSE
+986 DPTED
-991 NPDTDAPVVT
+991 PDAPVVT
-1001 PSDVTVAVG
+1001 PSEVTIKVG

-1036 DGTITGVKEGTTT
+1036 DGTITGVKEGKTT

-1061 VKVTVTATDTTT
+1061 VTVTVTAATT
-1073 TEATTTTTGS
+1073 TEATTTS
-1083 ETTTTGAE
+1083 EATTTTGAK
-1091 TTTTGAETTTTGA
+1091 TTTT
-1104 DTTTS
+1104 

-1124 DVNLDGVVDILD
+1124 DVNLDGVVDIAD
-1136 AVMLN
+1136 AVTLN

-1156 NANCDQSADDIDNVG
+1156 NANCDQSPSDIDNIG
-1171 EKDTTALVRFVLNM
+1171 DKDTTALVRFVLNV
-1185 EGYQDLPFI
+1185 EGYQDLPFMG
-1194 AE
+1194 E

>member
-1 MCHGRIV
+1 
-8 IIILKSGKTD
+8 
-18 KFPEKVPVKI
+18 
-28 VRILEIL
+28 
-35 CQWYHNNLMWAFC
+35 
-48 ERSAEIRKNS
+48 
-58 ANSKKSEKIGTKYGH
+58 
-73 FIQTGFRNYGQ
+73 
-84 NAEKTVS
+84 
-91 FVIRVDNQKGLGYN
+91 
-105 LNIKVDALCVDFV
+105 
-118 KKCEC
+118 
-123 TTVTVVCSSFSACQS
+123 
-138 GHTGTVPMKGCVF
+138 
-151 WETHM
+151 
-156 PATKPFLL
+156 
-164 YILFLERGN
+164 
-173 FSMQFKKNKTVLAAV
+173 MQFKKNKTVLAAI

-299 TVKGEKD
+299 TVKGTKD
-306 AASETVGDTAKA
+306 ASTESVGDTAKA

-325 LVPDTQA
+325 LIPDTQA
-332 GIMQKND
+332 GIMQKQQ

-350 IELYPTDMVSD
+350 IELYPTDMLEGN
-361 CTAKNPI
+361 TAVNPI

-397 GAGTSSQYKQQ
+397 GSGTSSQYKQQ

-441 FGIQSGQEEST
+441 FGIQNGQEGST
-452 RNGGMKGFFNTEQN
+452 RIGGMKGFFNTEQK
-466 VAKQYSYTN
+466 VAQQYSYTN

-530 RSIGATNKWATDST
+530 KTIGTTNKGDLSNS

-559 ALDGNWAWQIGCS
+559 ALDGSWAWQIGCS

-725 LGKASGTIKFED
+725 LGKASGTITFED
-737 YYEKYHAT
+737 YYEHYHEKDGT
-745 NGFGKTKFEIPD
+745 GKTKFEIPD

-817 YAAGRGVSASDLAT
+817 YAAGRGISASDLAT
-831 GEASYKSSR
+831 GEASYKANR

-898 RANGQGKVLAKGDY
+898 RTNGQGKTLAKGDY

-932 SNYRD
+932 SNYKS
-937 DPMYK
+937 DPMYQ

-948 QQDGNTDG
+948 KQDGNTDN

-966 AGDIMMALGTMAEV
+966 AGDIMMALGTMSEV

-1001 PSDVTVAVG
+1001 PSDVTIKVG

-1036 DGTITGVKEGTTT
+1036 DGTVTGVKEGTTT

-1061 VKVTVTATDTTT
+1061 VTVTVTAAETTT
-1073 TEATTTTTGS
+1073 TEATTTTGS

-1091 TTTTGAETTTTGA
+1091 TTTT
-1104 DTTTS
+1104 

-1171 EKDTTALVRFVLNM
+1171 ERDTTALVRFVLNM

-1194 AE
+1194 AAE

>member
-1 MCHGRIV
+1 
-8 IIILKSGKTD
+8 
-18 KFPEKVPVKI
+18 
-28 VRILEIL
+28 
-35 CQWYHNNLMWAFC
+35 
-48 ERSAEIRKNS
+48 
-58 ANSKKSEKIGTKYGH
+58 
-73 FIQTGFRNYGQ
+73 
-84 NAEKTVS
+84 
-91 FVIRVDNQKGLGYN
+91 
-105 LNIKVDALCVDFV
+105 
-118 KKCEC
+118 
-123 TTVTVVCSSFSACQS
+123 
-138 GHTGTVPMKGCVF
+138 
-151 WETHM
+151 
-156 PATKPFLL
+156 
-164 YILFLERGN
+164 
-173 FSMQFKKNKTVLAAV
+173 
-188 LAAAMACSAIVPTAA
+188 
-203 SAAGTRTKAEA
+203 
-214 YGDKTYAARFMS
+214 MS

-325 LVPDTQA
+325 LIPDTQA
-332 GIMQKND
+332 GIMQKQQ

-350 IELYPTDMVSD
+350 IELYPTDMLQGN
-361 CTAKNPI
+361 TAVNPI

-441 FGIQSGQEEST
+441 FGIQNGQEGST
-452 RNGGMKGFFNTEQN
+452 RIGGMKGFFNTEQK
-466 VAKQYSYTN
+466 VAQQYSYTN

-530 RSIGATNKWATDST
+530 KTIGTTNKWDTSNS

-559 ALDGNWAWQIGCS
+559 ALDGSWAWQIGCS

-725 LGKASGTIKFED
+725 LGKASGTITFED

-745 NGFGKTKFEIPD
+745 DGTGKTKFEIPD
-757 LSTVTDDGESFSIPS
+757 LSTVTDDGTSFSIPS
-772 SLIWSGEPNTWTGTY
+772 SLIWSGEPNSWTGTY

-898 RANGQGKVLAKGDY
+898 RTNGQGKTLAKGDY

-932 SNYRD
+932 SNYKS
-937 DPMYK
+937 DPMYQ

-948 QQDGNTDG
+948 QQDGNTDN

-966 AGDIMMALGTMAEV
+966 AGDIMMALGTMSEV

-986 DPDSE
+986 DPTED
-991 NPDTDAPVVT
+991 PDAPVVT
-1001 PSDVTVAVG
+1001 PSEVTIKVG

-1036 DGTITGVKEGTTT
+1036 DGTITGVKEGKTT

-1061 VKVTVTATDTTT
+1061 VTVTVTAATT
-1073 TEATTTTTGS
+1073 TEATTTS
-1083 ETTTTGAE
+1083 EATTTTGAK
-1091 TTTTGAETTTTGA
+1091 TTTT
-1104 DTTTS
+1104 

-1124 DVNLDGVVDILD
+1124 DVNLDGVVDIAD
-1136 AVMLN
+1136 AVTLN

-1156 NANCDQSADDIDNVG
+1156 NANCDQSPSDIDNIG
-1171 EKDTTALVRFVLNM
+1171 DKDTTALVRFVLNV
-1185 EGYQDLPFI
+1185 EGYQDLPFMG
-1194 AE
+1194 E

>member
-1 MCHGRIV
+1 
-8 IIILKSGKTD
+8 
-18 KFPEKVPVKI
+18 
-28 VRILEIL
+28 
-35 CQWYHNNLMWAFC
+35 
-48 ERSAEIRKNS
+48 
-58 ANSKKSEKIGTKYGH
+58 
-73 FIQTGFRNYGQ
+73 
-84 NAEKTVS
+84 
-91 FVIRVDNQKGLGYN
+91 
-105 LNIKVDALCVDFV
+105 
-118 KKCEC
+118 
-123 TTVTVVCSSFSACQS
+123 
-138 GHTGTVPMKGCVF
+138 
-151 WETHM
+151 
-156 PATKPFLL
+156 
-164 YILFLERGN
+164 
-173 FSMQFKKNKTVLAAV
+173 MQFKKNKTVLAAI

-332 GIMQKND
+332 GIMQKPQ
-339 LSATYSDEWEQ
+339 LKATYSDEWEQ
-350 IELYPTDMVSD
+350 IELYPTDML
-361 CTAKNPI
+361 TGNEAANPI

-441 FGIQSGQEEST
+441 FGIKSGQEGST

-466 VAKQYSYTN
+466 VAQQYSYTN

-530 RSIGATNKWATDST
+530 KTIGTTNKWDSSNS

-559 ALDGNWAWQIGCS
+559 ALDGGWAWQIGCS

-633 SVNGRYEDHSKNV
+633 SVNGRYEEHSKNA
-646 SGTSEFNKMVYVEHP
+646 SGTAEFNKMVYVEHP

-725 LGKASGTIKFED
+725 LGKASGTITFED
-737 YYEKYHAT
+737 YYEHYHEKDGT
-745 NGFGKTKFEIPD
+745 GKTKFEIPD

-795 TIVGYGDGDL
+795 TITGYGDGDL

-831 GEASYKSSR
+831 GEASYKANR

-912 TGKMPNGDL
+912 SGKMPNGDL

-932 SNYRD
+932 SNYKS
-937 DPMYK
+937 DPMYQ

-948 QQDGNTDG
+948 KQDGNTDG

-966 AGDIMMALGTMAEV
+966 AGDIMMALGTMSEV

-1001 PSDVTVAVG
+1001 PSEVTVKVG
-1010 ETKDLTVDQTGC
+1010 ETKDLTVDQKDCT
-1022 DFKSDDDS
+1022 FKSDDES

-1061 VKVTVTATDTTT
+1061 VTVTVTAADTTT
-1073 TEATTTTTGS
+1073 TEATTTS
-1083 ETTTTGAE
+1083 EATTTTGAK
-1091 TTTTGAETTTTGA
+1091 TTTT
-1104 DTTTS
+1104 

-1124 DVNLDGVVDILD
+1124 DVNLDGVVDIAD
-1136 AVMLN
+1136 AVTLN

-1156 NANCDQSADDIDNVG
+1156 NANCDQSPSDIDNIG
-1171 EKDTTALVRFVLNM
+1171 DKDTTALVRFVLNV
-1185 EGYQDLPFI
+1185 EGYQDLPFMG
-1194 AE
+1194 E

>member
-1 MCHGRIV
+1 
-8 IIILKSGKTD
+8 
-18 KFPEKVPVKI
+18 
-28 VRILEIL
+28 
-35 CQWYHNNLMWAFC
+35 
-48 ERSAEIRKNS
+48 
-58 ANSKKSEKIGTKYGH
+58 
-73 FIQTGFRNYGQ
+73 
-84 NAEKTVS
+84 
-91 FVIRVDNQKGLGYN
+91 
-105 LNIKVDALCVDFV
+105 
-118 KKCEC
+118 
-123 TTVTVVCSSFSACQS
+123 
-138 GHTGTVPMKGCVF
+138 
-151 WETHM
+151 
-156 PATKPFLL
+156 
-164 YILFLERGN
+164 
-173 FSMQFKKNKTVLAAV
+173 MQFKKNKTVLAAI

-214 YGDKTYAARFMS
+214 YGDSTYAARFMS

-299 TVKGEKD
+299 TVKGTKD
-306 AASETVGDTAKA
+306 ASTESVGDTAKA

-332 GIMQKND
+332 GIMQKQQ

-350 IELYPTDMVSD
+350 IELYPTDMLEGN
-361 CTAKNPI
+361 TAVNPI

-441 FGIQSGQEEST
+441 FGIQSGQEGST
-452 RNGGMKGFFNTEQN
+452 RIGGMKGFFNTEQK
-466 VAKQYSYTN
+466 VAQQYSYTN

-530 RSIGATNKWATDST
+530 KTIGTTDKWDKSNS

-559 ALDGNWAWQIGCS
+559 ALDGSWAWQIGCS

-675 VWAVQRLAELYYVVK
+675 VWAVQRLAELYYVVQ

-697 ITVGGMDLTTALET
+697 ITVGGMSLTQALET

-725 LGKASGTIKFED
+725 LGKASGTITFED

-745 NGFGKTKFEIPD
+745 DGTGKTKFEIPD

-772 SLIWSGEPNTWTGTY
+772 SLIWSGEPNSWTGTY

-817 YAAGRGVSASDLAT
+817 YAAGRGISASDLAT
-831 GEASYKSSR
+831 GEASYKANR

-898 RANGQGKVLAKGDY
+898 RTNGQGKTLAKGDY

-932 SNYRD
+932 SNYKS
-937 DPMYK
+937 DPMYQ

-948 QQDGNTDG
+948 KQDGNTDN

-966 AGDIMMALGTMAEV
+966 AGDIMMALGTMSEV

-986 DPDSE
+986 DPE
-991 NPDTDAPVVT
+991 TDTDAPVVT
-1001 PSDVTVAVG
+1001 PSDVTIKVG
-1010 ETKDLTVDQTGC
+1010 ETKDLTVDQKDCT
-1022 DFKSDDDS
+1022 FKSDDES

-1061 VKVTVTATDTTT
+1061 VKVTVTADDVTT
-1073 TEATTTTTGS
+1073 TEATTTSTS
-1083 ETTTTGAE
+1083 ETTTTGSA
-1091 TTTTGAETTTTGA
+1091 TTPDATK
-1104 DTTTS
+1104 
-1109 AGETT
+1109 
-1114 TVDPNADNIG
+1114 DNIG

-1156 NANCDQSADDIDNVG
+1156 NANCNQTAESVNSVG
-1171 EKDTTALVRFVLNM
+1171 DEDTTSLMEFLLSLV
-1185 EGYQDLPFI
+1185 EDLPVTD
-1194 AE
+1194 

>member
-1 MCHGRIV
+1 
-8 IIILKSGKTD
+8 
-18 KFPEKVPVKI
+18 
-28 VRILEIL
+28 
-35 CQWYHNNLMWAFC
+35 
-48 ERSAEIRKNS
+48 
-58 ANSKKSEKIGTKYGH
+58 
-73 FIQTGFRNYGQ
+73 
-84 NAEKTVS
+84 
-91 FVIRVDNQKGLGYN
+91 
-105 LNIKVDALCVDFV
+105 
-118 KKCEC
+118 
-123 TTVTVVCSSFSACQS
+123 
-138 GHTGTVPMKGCVF
+138 
-151 WETHM
+151 
-156 PATKPFLL
+156 
-164 YILFLERGN
+164 
-173 FSMQFKKNKTVLAAV
+173 MQFKKNKTVLAAI

-214 YGDKTYAARFMS
+214 YGDSTYAARFMS

-290 VNKANKGEI
+290 VNKANKGKI

-332 GIMQKND
+332 GIMQKQQ

-350 IELYPTDMVSD
+350 IELYPTDMLQGNNAV
-361 CTAKNPI
+361 NPI

-441 FGIQSGQEEST
+441 FGIQNGQEGST
-452 RNGGMKGFFNTEQN
+452 RIGGMKGFFNTEQK
-466 VAKQYSYTN
+466 VAPQYSYTN

-530 RSIGATNKWATDST
+530 KTIGTTNKWDTSNS

-559 ALDGNWAWQIGCS
+559 ALDGSWAWQIGCS

-725 LGKASGTIKFED
+725 LGKASGTITFED

-745 NGFGKTKFEIPD
+745 DGTGKTKFEIPD
-757 LSTVTDDGESFSIPS
+757 LSTVTDDGTSFSIPS
-772 SLIWSGEPNTWTGTY
+772 SLIWSGEPNSWTGTY

-898 RANGQGKVLAKGDY
+898 RTNGQGKTLAKGDY

-932 SNYRD
+932 SNYKS
-937 DPMYK
+937 DPMYL

-948 QQDGNTDG
+948 KQDGNTDN

-966 AGDIMMALGTMAEV
+966 AGDIMMALGTMSEV

-986 DPDSE
+986 DSE
-991 NPDTDAPVVT
+991 TPDTDAPVVT
-1001 PSDVTVAVG
+1001 PSDVTVKVG

-1022 DFKSDDDS
+1022 DFKSDDES

-1036 DGTITGVKEGTTT
+1036 DGTITGVKEGKTT

-1061 VKVTVTATDTTT
+1061 VTVTVTAATT
-1073 TEATTTTTGS
+1073 TEATTTS
-1083 ETTTTGAE
+1083 ANDTTTTATE
-1091 TTTTGAETTTTGA
+1091 TTASGA
-1104 DTTTS
+1104 
-1109 AGETT
+1109 TT

-1124 DVNLDGVVDILD
+1124 DVNLDGVVDIAD
-1136 AVMLN
+1136 AVTLN

-1156 NANCDQSADDIDNVG
+1156 NANCDQSPSDIDNIG
-1171 EKDTTALVRFVLNM
+1171 DKDTTALVRFVLNV
-1185 EGYQDLPFI
+1185 EGYQDLPFMG
-1194 AE
+1194 E

>member
-1 MCHGRIV
+1 
-8 IIILKSGKTD
+8 
-18 KFPEKVPVKI
+18 
-28 VRILEIL
+28 
-35 CQWYHNNLMWAFC
+35 
-48 ERSAEIRKNS
+48 
-58 ANSKKSEKIGTKYGH
+58 
-73 FIQTGFRNYGQ
+73 
-84 NAEKTVS
+84 
-91 FVIRVDNQKGLGYN
+91 
-105 LNIKVDALCVDFV
+105 
-118 KKCEC
+118 
-123 TTVTVVCSSFSACQS
+123 
-138 GHTGTVPMKGCVF
+138 
-151 WETHM
+151 M

-173 FSMQFKKNKTVLAAV
+173 FSMQFKKNKTVLAAI

-214 YGDKTYAARFMS
+214 YGDSTYAARFMS

-325 LVPDTQA
+325 LIPDTQA
-332 GIMQKND
+332 GIMQKQQ

-350 IELYPTDMVSD
+350 IELYPTDMLNGNNAV
-361 CTAKNPI
+361 NPI

-441 FGIQSGQEEST
+441 FGIQNGQEGST
-452 RNGGMKGFFNTEQN
+452 RIGGMKGFFNTEQK
-466 VAKQYSYTN
+466 VAQQYSYTN

-530 RSIGATNKWATDST
+530 KTIGTTNKWDSS
-544 NGQYYLMNWYTSWGG
+544 NSDGQYYLMNWYTSWGG
-559 ALDGNWAWQIGCS
+559 ALDGSWAWQIGCS

-633 SVNGRYEDHSKNV
+633 SVNGRYEEHSKNA
-646 SGTSEFNKMVYVEHP
+646 SGTAEFNKMVYVEHP

-725 LGKASGTIKFED
+725 LGKASGTITFED
-737 YYEKYHAT
+737 YYEKYHEKDGT
-745 NGFGKTKFEIPD
+745 GKTKFEIPD
-757 LSTVTDDGESFSIPS
+757 LSTVTDDGTSFSIPS
-772 SLIWSGEPNTWTGTY
+772 SLIWSGEPNSWTGTY

-898 RANGQGKVLAKGDY
+898 RTNGQGKTLAKGDY

-932 SNYRD
+932 SNYKS
-937 DPMYK
+937 DPMYL

-948 QQDGNTDG
+948 KQDGNTDN

-966 AGDIMMALGTMAEV
+966 AGDIMMALGTMSEV

-986 DPDSE
+986 DSE
-991 NPDTDAPVVT
+991 TPDTDAPVVT
-1001 PSDVTVAVG
+1001 PSDVTVKVG

-1022 DFKSDDDS
+1022 DFKSDDES

-1036 DGTITGVKEGTTT
+1036 DGTITGVKEGKTT

-1061 VKVTVTATDTTT
+1061 VTVTVTAATT
-1073 TEATTTTTGS
+1073 TEATTTS
-1083 ETTTTGAE
+1083 EATTTTGAK
-1091 TTTTGAETTTTGA
+1091 TTTT
-1104 DTTTS
+1104 

-1124 DVNLDGVVDILD
+1124 DVNLDGVVDIAD
-1136 AVMLN
+1136 AVTLN

-1156 NANCDQSADDIDNVG
+1156 NANCDQSPSDIDNIG
-1171 EKDTTALVRFVLNM
+1171 DKDTTALVRFVLNV
-1185 EGYQDLPFI
+1185 EGYQDLPFMG
-1194 AE
+1194 E

>member
-1 MCHGRIV
+1 
-8 IIILKSGKTD
+8 
-18 KFPEKVPVKI
+18 
-28 VRILEIL
+28 
-35 CQWYHNNLMWAFC
+35 
-48 ERSAEIRKNS
+48 
-58 ANSKKSEKIGTKYGH
+58 
-73 FIQTGFRNYGQ
+73 
-84 NAEKTVS
+84 
-91 FVIRVDNQKGLGYN
+91 
-105 LNIKVDALCVDFV
+105 
-118 KKCEC
+118 
-123 TTVTVVCSSFSACQS
+123 
-138 GHTGTVPMKGCVF
+138 
-151 WETHM
+151 
-156 PATKPFLL
+156 
-164 YILFLERGN
+164 
-173 FSMQFKKNKTVLAAV
+173 MQFKKNKTVLAAI

-214 YGDKTYAARFMS
+214 YGDSTYAARFMS

-290 VNKANKGEI
+290 VNKANKGKI
-299 TVKGEKD
+299 TVKGTKD
-306 AASETVGDTAKA
+306 ASTESVGDTAKA

-332 GIMQKND
+332 GIMQKQQ

-350 IELYPTDMVSD
+350 IELYPTDMLEGN
-361 CTAKNPI
+361 TAVNPI

-397 GAGTSSQYKQQ
+397 GSGTSSQYKQQ

-441 FGIQSGQEEST
+441 FGIQNGQEGST
-452 RNGGMKGFFNTEQN
+452 RIGGMKGFFNTEQK
-466 VAKQYSYTN
+466 VAQQYSYTN

-530 RSIGATNKWATDST
+530 KTIGTTDKWDKSNS

-559 ALDGNWAWQIGCS
+559 ALDGSWAWQIGCS

-646 SGTSEFNKMVYVEHP
+646 SGTAEFNKMVYVEHP

-725 LGKASGTIKFED
+725 LGKASGTITFED
-737 YYEKYHAT
+737 YYEKYHEKDGT
-745 NGFGKTKFEIPD
+745 GKTKFEIPD

-772 SLIWSGEPNTWTGTY
+772 SLIWSGEPNSWTGTY

-817 YAAGRGVSASDLAT
+817 YAAGRGISASDLAT
-831 GEASYKSSR
+831 GEASYKANR

-898 RANGQGKVLAKGDY
+898 RQNGQGKTLAKGDY

-932 SNYRD
+932 SNYKS
-937 DPMYK
+937 DPMYQ

-948 QQDGNTDG
+948 KQDGNTDN

-966 AGDIMMALGTMAEV
+966 AGDIMMALGTMSEV

-986 DPDSE
+986 DSE
-991 NPDTDAPVVT
+991 TTNTDAPVVT
-1001 PSDVTVAVG
+1001 PSDVTIAVG

-1061 VKVTVTATDTTT
+1061 VKVTVTATT

-1083 ETTTTGAE
+1083 E

-1194 AE
+1194 AAE

>member
-1 MCHGRIV
+1 M
-8 IIILKSGKTD
+8 
-18 KFPEKVPVKI
+18 
-28 VRILEIL
+28 
-35 CQWYHNNLMWAFC
+35 
-48 ERSAEIRKNS
+48 
-58 ANSKKSEKIGTKYGH
+58 
-73 FIQTGFRNYGQ
+73 
-84 NAEKTVS
+84 
-91 FVIRVDNQKGLGYN
+91 
-105 LNIKVDALCVDFV
+105 DFV

-214 YGDKTYAARFMS
+214 YGDSTYAARFMS

-318 WKTMEAT
+318 WKTMEST
-325 LVPDTQA
+325 LIPDTQA
-332 GIMQKND
+332 GIMQKQQ

-350 IELYPTDMVSD
+350 IELYPTDMLQGN
-361 CTAKNPI
+361 TAVNPI

-441 FGIQSGQEEST
+441 FGIQNGQEGST

-466 VAKQYSYTN
+466 VAQQYSYTN

-530 RSIGATNKWATDST
+530 KTIGTTNKGDLSNS

-559 ALDGNWAWQIGCS
+559 ALDGSWAWQIGCS

-585 ALAYDTNLSSN
+585 ALAYETNLSSN

-725 LGKASGTIKFED
+725 LGKASGTITFED
-737 YYEKYHAT
+737 YYEKYHEKDGT
-745 NGFGKTKFEIPD
+745 GKTKFEIPD

-772 SLIWSGEPNTWTGTY
+772 SLIWSGEPNSWTGTY

-932 SNYRD
+932 SNYKN

-1061 VKVTVTATDTTT
+1061 VKVTVTATT

-1083 ETTTTGAE
+1083 E

-1171 EKDTTALVRFVLNM
+1171 ERDTTALVRFVLNM

-1194 AE
+1194 AAE

>member
-1 MCHGRIV
+1 
-8 IIILKSGKTD
+8 
-18 KFPEKVPVKI
+18 
-28 VRILEIL
+28 
-35 CQWYHNNLMWAFC
+35 
-48 ERSAEIRKNS
+48 
-58 ANSKKSEKIGTKYGH
+58 
-73 FIQTGFRNYGQ
+73 
-84 NAEKTVS
+84 
-91 FVIRVDNQKGLGYN
+91 
-105 LNIKVDALCVDFV
+105 
-118 KKCEC
+118 
-123 TTVTVVCSSFSACQS
+123 
-138 GHTGTVPMKGCVF
+138 
-151 WETHM
+151 
-156 PATKPFLL
+156 
-164 YILFLERGN
+164 
-173 FSMQFKKNKTVLAAV
+173 MQFKKNKTVLAAI

-214 YGDKTYAARFMS
+214 YGDTTYAARFMS

-325 LVPDTQA
+325 LIPDTQA
-332 GIMQKND
+332 GIMQKQQ

-350 IELYPTDMVSD
+350 IELYPTDMLNGNNAV
-361 CTAKNPI
+361 NPI

-441 FGIQSGQEEST
+441 FGIKNGQEGST
-452 RNGGMKGFFNTEQN
+452 REGGMKGFFNTEQK
-466 VAKQYSYTN
+466 VAPQYSYTN

-530 RSIGATNKWATDST
+530 KTIGTTNKWDTSNS

-559 ALDGNWAWQIGCS
+559 ALDGSWAWQIGCS

-633 SVNGRYEDHSKNV
+633 SVNGRYEEHSKNV

-725 LGKASGTIKFED
+725 LGKASGTITFED

-745 NGFGKTKFEIPD
+745 DGTGKTKFEIPD
-757 LSTVTDDGESFSIPS
+757 LSTVTDDGTSFSIPS
-772 SLIWSGEPNTWTGTY
+772 SLIWSGEPNSWTGTY

-817 YAAGRGVSASDLAT
+817 YAAGRGISANDLAT
-831 GEASYKSSR
+831 GEASYKSNR

-863 REWNKYRD
+863 REWNNFRD

-898 RANGQGKVLAKGDY
+898 RTNGQGKVLAKGDY

-932 SNYRD
+932 SNYKS
-937 DPMYK
+937 DPMYQ

-948 QQDGNTDG
+948 QQDGNTDN

-966 AGDIMMALGTMAEV
+966 AGDIMMALGTMSEV

-986 DPDSE
+986 DSE
-991 NPDTDAPVVT
+991 TPDTDAPVVT
-1001 PSDVTVAVG
+1001 PSEVTIKVG

-1036 DGTITGVKEGTTT
+1036 DGTITGVKEGKTT

-1061 VKVTVTATDTTT
+1061 VTVTVTAADTTT
-1073 TEATTTTTGS
+1073 TEATTTTTES
-1083 ETTTTGAE
+1083 ETTTTGAK
-1091 TTTTGAETTTTGA
+1091 TTTT
-1104 DTTTS
+1104 

-1141 KYLAGVVQLSDQALR
+1141 KYLAGVVQLSDQAYR

-1185 EGYQDLPFI
+1185 DGYQNLPYI

>member
-1 MCHGRIV
+1 
-8 IIILKSGKTD
+8 
-18 KFPEKVPVKI
+18 
-28 VRILEIL
+28 
-35 CQWYHNNLMWAFC
+35 
-48 ERSAEIRKNS
+48 
-58 ANSKKSEKIGTKYGH
+58 
-73 FIQTGFRNYGQ
+73 
-84 NAEKTVS
+84 
-91 FVIRVDNQKGLGYN
+91 
-105 LNIKVDALCVDFV
+105 
-118 KKCEC
+118 
-123 TTVTVVCSSFSACQS
+123 
-138 GHTGTVPMKGCVF
+138 
-151 WETHM
+151 
-156 PATKPFLL
+156 
-164 YILFLERGN
+164 
-173 FSMQFKKNKTVLAAV
+173 MQFKKNKTVLAAI

-214 YGDKTYAARFMS
+214 YGDSTYAARFMS

-290 VNKANKGEI
+290 VNKANKGKI
-299 TVKGEKD
+299 TVKGTKD
-306 AASETVGDTAKA
+306 ASTESVGDTAKA

-332 GIMQKND
+332 GIMQKQQ
-339 LSATYSDEWEQ
+339 LSAIYSDEWEQ
-350 IELYPTDMVSD
+350 IELYPTNVLEGN
-361 CTAKNPI
+361 TAVNPI

-397 GAGTSSQYKQQ
+397 GSGTSSQYKQQ

-441 FGIQSGQEEST
+441 FGIQSGQEGST
-452 RNGGMKGFFNTEQN
+452 RIGGMKGFFNTEAK
-466 VAKQYSYTN
+466 VAQQYSYTN
-475 APDAEDRAIQ
+475 APDAEDRAVQ

-530 RSIGATNKWATDST
+530 KTIGTTDKWDKSNS

-559 ALDGNWAWQIGCS
+559 ALDGSWAWQIGCS

-725 LGKASGTIKFED
+725 LGKASGTITFED
-737 YYEKYHAT
+737 YYEKYHEKDGT
-745 NGFGKTKFEIPD
+745 GKTKFEIPD

-772 SLIWSGEPNTWTGTY
+772 SLIWSGEPNSWTGTY

-817 YAAGRGVSASDLAT
+817 YAAGRGISASDLAT
-831 GEASYKSSR
+831 GEASYKANR

-898 RANGQGKVLAKGDY
+898 RQNGQGKTLAKGDY

-932 SNYRD
+932 SNYKS
-937 DPMYK
+937 DPMYQ

-948 QQDGNTDG
+948 KQDGNTDN

-966 AGDIMMALGTMAEV
+966 AGDIMMALGTMSEV

-986 DPDSE
+986 DSE
-991 NPDTDAPVVT
+991 TTNTDAPVVT
-1001 PSDVTVAVG
+1001 PSDVTIAVG

-1061 VKVTVTATDTTT
+1061 VKVTVTATT

-1083 ETTTTGAE
+1083 E

-1194 AE
+1194 AAE

>member
-1 MCHGRIV
+1 
-8 IIILKSGKTD
+8 
-18 KFPEKVPVKI
+18 
-28 VRILEIL
+28 
-35 CQWYHNNLMWAFC
+35 
-48 ERSAEIRKNS
+48 
-58 ANSKKSEKIGTKYGH
+58 
-73 FIQTGFRNYGQ
+73 
-84 NAEKTVS
+84 
-91 FVIRVDNQKGLGYN
+91 
-105 LNIKVDALCVDFV
+105 
-118 KKCEC
+118 
-123 TTVTVVCSSFSACQS
+123 
-138 GHTGTVPMKGCVF
+138 
-151 WETHM
+151 
-156 PATKPFLL
+156 
-164 YILFLERGN
+164 
-173 FSMQFKKNKTVLAAV
+173 MQFKKNKTVLAAV

-214 YGDKTYAARFMS
+214 YGDTTYAARFMS

-325 LVPDTQA
+325 LIPDAQS
-332 GIMQKND
+332 GIMQRTQ

-350 IELYPTDMVSD
+350 IELYPTDMLTGNNAV
-361 CTAKNPI
+361 NPI

-375 YGSDKG
+375 YGSDQG

-397 GAGTSSQYKQQ
+397 GAGTSSQYKQK

-441 FGIQSGQEEST
+441 YGIKNGENGST

-466 VAKQYSYTN
+466 VAQQYSYTN

-502 KWGGSQK
+502 KWGGSQT
-509 LDVLAAKMGDETR
+509 LNALAGKMGDETR

-530 RSIGATNKWATDST
+530 KTIGTTNKWDTSNS

-559 ALDGNWAWQIGCS
+559 ALDGSWAWQIGCS

-596 MKAQGAVED
+596 MKAQGAVTD
-605 FKKSFQTQMEYYL
+605 FQKSFQTQMEYYL

-633 SVNGRYEDHSKNV
+633 SVNGRYEEHSKNA
-646 SGTSEFNKMVYVEHP
+646 SGTAEFNNMVYVEHP

-690 TQGDASG
+690 TEGDSSG

-725 LGKASGTIKFED
+725 LGKASGTITFED

-745 NGFGKTKFEIPD
+745 DGTGKTKFEIPD

-831 GEASYKSSR
+831 GEASYKANR
-840 GTKSTDMKD
+840 GTKTTDMKD

-863 REWNKYRD
+863 REWNNFRD

-879 HNTNLT
+879 HNTNLV
-885 RLWETKLVLPNGQ
+885 RLWKTKLVLPNGERQ
-898 RANGQGKVLAKGDY
+898 NGQGKVLAKGDY

-932 SNYRD
+932 SNYKS
-937 DPMYK
+937 DPMYQ

-948 QQDGNTDG
+948 QQDGNTDN

-986 DPDSE
+986 DSDEDP
-991 NPDTDAPVVT
+991 DAPVVT
-1001 PSDVTVAVG
+1001 PSEVTIAVG
-1010 ETKDLTVDQTGC
+1010 ETKDLTVDQDGC

-1049 ITVTNKDGKSTT
+1049 ITVTNPEGKSTT
-1061 VKVTVTATDTTT
+1061 VKVTVTATTT
-1073 TEATTTTTGS
+1073 TEATTTTS
-1083 ETTTTGAE
+1083 ETTTTESVTTTDAETTTTDAVTTTGAE
-1091 TTTTGAETTTTGA
+1091 TTTT
-1104 DTTTS
+1104 

-1171 EKDTTALVRFVLNM
+1171 ERDTTALVRFVLNM

>member
-1 MCHGRIV
+1 
-8 IIILKSGKTD
+8 
-18 KFPEKVPVKI
+18 
-28 VRILEIL
+28 
-35 CQWYHNNLMWAFC
+35 
-48 ERSAEIRKNS
+48 
-58 ANSKKSEKIGTKYGH
+58 
-73 FIQTGFRNYGQ
+73 
-84 NAEKTVS
+84 
-91 FVIRVDNQKGLGYN
+91 
-105 LNIKVDALCVDFV
+105 
-118 KKCEC
+118 
-123 TTVTVVCSSFSACQS
+123 
-138 GHTGTVPMKGCVF
+138 
-151 WETHM
+151 
-156 PATKPFLL
+156 
-164 YILFLERGN
+164 
-173 FSMQFKKNKTVLAAV
+173 MQFKKNKTVLAAV

-332 GIMQKND
+332 GIMQKSQ
-339 LSATYSDEWEQ
+339 LKATYSDEWEQ
-350 IELYPTDMVSD
+350 IELYPTDML
-361 CTAKNPI
+361 TGNEAANPI

-441 FGIQSGQEEST
+441 FGIKSGQEGST

-466 VAKQYSYTN
+466 VAQQYSYTN

-530 RSIGATNKWATDST
+530 KTIGTTNKWDSSNS

-559 ALDGNWAWQIGCS
+559 ALDGGWAWQIGCS

-646 SGTSEFNKMVYVEHP
+646 SGTAEFNKMVYVEHP

-725 LGKASGTIKFED
+725 LGKASGTITFED
-737 YYEKYHAT
+737 YYEHYHEKDGT
-745 NGFGKTKFEIPD
+745 GKTKFEIPD

-795 TIVGYGDGDL
+795 TITGYGDGDL

-817 YAAGRGVSASDLAT
+817 YAAGRGISASDLAT
-831 GEASYKSSR
+831 GEASYKANR

-898 RANGQGKVLAKGDY
+898 RQNGQGKTLAKGDY

-932 SNYRD
+932 SNYKN

-1001 PSDVTVAVG
+1001 PSEVTVKVG

-1030 IASVSK
+1030 VASVSK
-1036 DGTITGVKEGTTT
+1036 DGTITGVSAGKTT

-1061 VKVTVTATDTTT
+1061 VTVTVTAADTTT
-1073 TEATTTTTGS
+1073 TEATTTTTES
-1083 ETTTTGAE
+1083 V
-1091 TTTTGAETTTTGA
+1091 TTTGA

-1141 KYLAGVVQLSDQALR
+1141 KYLAGVVQLSDQAYR
-1156 NANCDQSADDIDNVG
+1156 NANCDQSADDINNVG

-1185 EGYQDLPFI
+1185 DGYQNLPFI
-1194 AE
+1194 AAE

>member
-1 MCHGRIV
+1 
-8 IIILKSGKTD
+8 
-18 KFPEKVPVKI
+18 
-28 VRILEIL
+28 
-35 CQWYHNNLMWAFC
+35 
-48 ERSAEIRKNS
+48 
-58 ANSKKSEKIGTKYGH
+58 
-73 FIQTGFRNYGQ
+73 
-84 NAEKTVS
+84 
-91 FVIRVDNQKGLGYN
+91 
-105 LNIKVDALCVDFV
+105 
-118 KKCEC
+118 
-123 TTVTVVCSSFSACQS
+123 
-138 GHTGTVPMKGCVF
+138 
-151 WETHM
+151 
-156 PATKPFLL
+156 
-164 YILFLERGN
+164 
-173 FSMQFKKNKTVLAAV
+173 MQFKKNKTVLAAI

-299 TVKGEKD
+299 TVKGTKD
-306 AASETVGDTAKA
+306 ASTESVGDTAKA

-325 LVPDTQA
+325 LIPDTQA
-332 GIMQKND
+332 GIMQKQE

-350 IELYPTDMVSD
+350 IELYPTDMTTG
-361 CTAKNPI
+361 CNAKNPI

-397 GAGTSSQYKQQ
+397 GSGTSSQYKQQ

-441 FGIQSGQEEST
+441 FGIQSGQEGST
-452 RNGGMKGFFNTEQN
+452 RNGGMKGFFNTEPN

-530 RSIGATNKWATDST
+530 RSIGATDKWATDST

-559 ALDGNWAWQIGCS
+559 ALDGSWAWQIGCS

-697 ITVGGMDLTTALET
+697 VTVGGMDLTTALET

-725 LGKASGTIKFED
+725 LGKASGTITFED

-745 NGFGKTKFEIPD
+745 DGTGKTKFEIPD

-772 SLIWSGEPNTWTGTY
+772 SLIWSGEPNSWTGTY

-795 TIVGYGDGDL
+795 TITGYGDGDL

-831 GEASYKSSR
+831 GEASYKANR

-863 REWNKYRD
+863 REWDKYRD

-912 TGKMPNGDL
+912 SGKMPNGDL

-932 SNYRD
+932 SNYKS
-937 DPMYK
+937 DPMYQ

-948 QQDGNTDG
+948 KQDGNTDG

-966 AGDIMMALGTMAEV
+966 AGDIMMALGTMSEV

-1001 PSDVTVAVG
+1001 PSEVTVKVG
-1010 ETKDLTVDQTGC
+1010 ETKDLTVDQKDCT
-1022 DFKSDDDS
+1022 FKSDDES

-1061 VKVTVTATDTTT
+1061 VTVTVTAADTTT
-1073 TEATTTTTGS
+1073 TEATTTS
-1083 ETTTTGAE
+1083 EATTTTGAK
-1091 TTTTGAETTTTGA
+1091 TTTT
-1104 DTTTS
+1104 

-1124 DVNLDGVVDILD
+1124 DVNLDGVVDIAD
-1136 AVMLN
+1136 AVTLN

-1156 NANCDQSADDIDNVG
+1156 NANCDQSPSDIDNIG
-1171 EKDTTALVRFVLNM
+1171 DKDTTALVRFVLNV
-1185 EGYQDLPFI
+1185 EGYQDLPFMG
-1194 AE
+1194 E

>member
-1 MCHGRIV
+1 M
-8 IIILKSGKTD
+8 
-18 KFPEKVPVKI
+18 
-28 VRILEIL
+28 
-35 CQWYHNNLMWAFC
+35 
-48 ERSAEIRKNS
+48 
-58 ANSKKSEKIGTKYGH
+58 
-73 FIQTGFRNYGQ
+73 
-84 NAEKTVS
+84 
-91 FVIRVDNQKGLGYN
+91 
-105 LNIKVDALCVDFV
+105 DFV

-325 LVPDTQA
+325 LIPDTQA
-332 GIMQKND
+332 GIMQKQQ

-350 IELYPTDMVSD
+350 IELYPTDMLQGN
-361 CTAKNPI
+361 TAVNPI

-441 FGIQSGQEEST
+441 FGIKNGQEGST

-466 VAKQYSYTN
+466 VAQQYSYTN

-530 RSIGATNKWATDST
+530 KTIGTTNKGDLSNS

-559 ALDGNWAWQIGCS
+559 ALDGSWAWQIGCS

-585 ALAYDTNLSSN
+585 ALAYETNLSSN

-725 LGKASGTIKFED
+725 LGKASGTITFED
-737 YYEKYHAT
+737 YYEHYHEKDGT
-745 NGFGKTKFEIPD
+745 GKTKFEIPD

-898 RANGQGKVLAKGDY
+898 RQNGQGKTLAKGDY

-932 SNYRD
+932 SNYKN

-948 QQDGNTDG
+948 QQDGNTDN

-966 AGDIMMALGTMAEV
+966 AGDIMMALGTMSEV

-1061 VKVTVTATDTTT
+1061 VKVTVTATT
-1073 TEATTTTTGS
+1073 TEATTTTTES

>member
-1 MCHGRIV
+1 M
-8 IIILKSGKTD
+8 
-18 KFPEKVPVKI
+18 
-28 VRILEIL
+28 
-35 CQWYHNNLMWAFC
+35 
-48 ERSAEIRKNS
+48 
-58 ANSKKSEKIGTKYGH
+58 
-73 FIQTGFRNYGQ
+73 
-84 NAEKTVS
+84 
-91 FVIRVDNQKGLGYN
+91 
-105 LNIKVDALCVDFV
+105 DFV

-332 GIMQKND
+332 GIMQKSQ
-339 LSATYSDEWEQ
+339 LKATYSDEWEQ
-350 IELYPTDMVSD
+350 IELYPTDML
-361 CTAKNPI
+361 TGNEAANPI

-441 FGIQSGQEEST
+441 FGIKSGQEGST

-466 VAKQYSYTN
+466 VAQQYSYTN

-530 RSIGATNKWATDST
+530 KTIGTTNKWDSSNS

-559 ALDGNWAWQIGCS
+559 ALDGGWAWQIGCS

-633 SVNGRYEDHSKNV
+633 SVNGRYEEHSKNA
-646 SGTSEFNKMVYVEHP
+646 SGTAEFNKMVYVEHP

-725 LGKASGTIKFED
+725 LGKASGTITFED
-737 YYEKYHAT
+737 YYEHYHEKDGT
-745 NGFGKTKFEIPD
+745 GKTKFEIPD

-772 SLIWSGEPNTWTGTY
+772 SLIWSGEPNSWTGTY

-831 GEASYKSSR
+831 GEASYKANR

-898 RANGQGKVLAKGDY
+898 RANGLGKVLAKGDY

-932 SNYRD
+932 SNYKS

-966 AGDIMMALGTMAEV
+966 AGDIMMALGTMSEV

-1036 DGTITGVKEGTTT
+1036 DGTITGVSAGKTT

-1061 VKVTVTATDTTT
+1061 VTVTVTAADTTT
-1073 TEATTTTTGS
+1073 TEATTTTTES
-1083 ETTTTGAE
+1083 V
-1091 TTTTGAETTTTGA
+1091 TTTGA

-1141 KYLAGVVQLSDQALR
+1141 KYLAGVVQLSDQAYR
-1156 NANCDQSADDIDNVG
+1156 NANCDQSADDINNVG

-1185 EGYQDLPFI
+1185 DGYQNLPFI
-1194 AE
+1194 AAE

>member
-1 MCHGRIV
+1 MC
-8 IIILKSGKTD
+8 
-18 KFPEKVPVKI
+18 
-28 VRILEIL
+28 
-35 CQWYHNNLMWAFC
+35 
-48 ERSAEIRKNS
+48 IRD
-58 ANSKKSEKIGTKYGH
+58 
-73 FIQTGFRNYGQ
+73 R
-84 NAEKTVS
+84 
-91 FVIRVDNQKGLGYN
+91 
-105 LNIKVDALCVDFV
+105 
-118 KKCEC
+118 
-123 TTVTVVCSSFSACQS
+123 
-138 GHTGTVPMKGCVF
+138 
-151 WETHM
+151 
-156 PATKPFLL
+156 
-164 YILFLERGN
+164 
-173 FSMQFKKNKTVLAAV
+173 FKKNKTVLAAI

-214 YGDKTYAARFMS
+214 YGDSTYAARFMS

-290 VNKANKGEI
+290 VNKANKGKI

-332 GIMQKND
+332 GIMQKQQ

-350 IELYPTDMVSD
+350 IELYPTDMLQGNNAV
-361 CTAKNPI
+361 NPI

-441 FGIQSGQEEST
+441 FGIQNGQEGST
-452 RNGGMKGFFNTEQN
+452 RIGGMKGFFNTEQK
-466 VAKQYSYTN
+466 VAQQYSYTN

-530 RSIGATNKWATDST
+530 KTIGTTNKWDTSNS

-559 ALDGNWAWQIGCS
+559 ALDGSWAWQIGCS
-572 HAHEFYQNPLAAY
+572 HAHEFYQNPLVAY

-697 ITVGGMDLTTALET
+697 ISVGGMDLTTALET

-725 LGKASGTIKFED
+725 LGKASGTITFED

-745 NGFGKTKFEIPD
+745 DGTGKTKFEIPD
-757 LSTVTDDGESFSIPS
+757 LSTVTDDGTSFSIPS
-772 SLIWSGEPNTWTGTY
+772 SLIWSGEPNSWTGKY

-898 RANGQGKVLAKGDY
+898 RTNGQGKTLAKGDY

-932 SNYRD
+932 SNYKS
-937 DPMYK
+937 DPMYL

-948 QQDGNTDG
+948 KQDGNTDN

-966 AGDIMMALGTMAEV
+966 AGDIMMALGTMSEV

-986 DPDSE
+986 DPTED
-991 NPDTDAPVVT
+991 PDAPVVT
-1001 PSDVTVAVG
+1001 PSEVTIKVG

-1036 DGTITGVKEGTTT
+1036 DGTITGVKEGKTT

-1061 VKVTVTATDTTT
+1061 VTVTVTAATT
-1073 TEATTTTTGS
+1073 TEATTTS
-1083 ETTTTGAE
+1083 EATTTTGAK
-1091 TTTTGAETTTTGA
+1091 TTTT
-1104 DTTTS
+1104 

-1124 DVNLDGVVDILD
+1124 DVNLDGVVDIAD
-1136 AVMLN
+1136 AVTLN

-1156 NANCDQSADDIDNVG
+1156 NANCDQSPSDIDNIG
-1171 EKDTTALVRFVLNM
+1171 DKDTTALVRFVLNV
-1185 EGYQDLPFI
+1185 EGYQDLPFMG
-1194 AE
+1194 E

>member
-1 MCHGRIV
+1 
-8 IIILKSGKTD
+8 
-18 KFPEKVPVKI
+18 
-28 VRILEIL
+28 
-35 CQWYHNNLMWAFC
+35 
-48 ERSAEIRKNS
+48 
-58 ANSKKSEKIGTKYGH
+58 
-73 FIQTGFRNYGQ
+73 
-84 NAEKTVS
+84 
-91 FVIRVDNQKGLGYN
+91 
-105 LNIKVDALCVDFV
+105 
-118 KKCEC
+118 
-123 TTVTVVCSSFSACQS
+123 
-138 GHTGTVPMKGCVF
+138 
-151 WETHM
+151 
-156 PATKPFLL
+156 
-164 YILFLERGN
+164 
-173 FSMQFKKNKTVLAAV
+173 
-188 LAAAMACSAIVPTAA
+188 
-203 SAAGTRTKAEA
+203 
-214 YGDKTYAARFMS
+214 
-226 LYDDVITNG
+226 
-235 VQNGYMSSTSTVSG
+235 
-249 GLGVPYHS
+249 
-257 VETLCIEA
+257 
-265 PDYGHETTSEALSY
+265 
-279 LVWTAAMRDNI
+279 MRDNI

-325 LVPDTQA
+325 LIPDTQA
-332 GIMQKND
+332 GIMQKQQ

-350 IELYPTDMVSD
+350 IELYPTDMLQGNNAV
-361 CTAKNPI
+361 NPI

-441 FGIQSGQEEST
+441 FGIQNGQEGST
-452 RNGGMKGFFNTEQN
+452 RIGGMKGFFNTEQK
-466 VAKQYSYTN
+466 VAQQYSYTN

-530 RSIGATNKWATDST
+530 KTIGTTNKWDSS
-544 NGQYYLMNWYTSWGG
+544 NSDGQYYLMNWYTSWGG
-559 ALDGNWAWQIGCS
+559 ALDGSWAWQIGCS

-633 SVNGRYEDHSKNV
+633 SVNGRYEEHSKNV

-725 LGKASGTIKFED
+725 LGKASGTITFED

-745 NGFGKTKFEIPD
+745 DGTGKTKFEIPD
-757 LSTVTDDGESFSIPS
+757 LSTVTDDGTSFSIPS
-772 SLIWSGEPNTWTGTY
+772 SLIWSGEPNSWTGKY

-817 YAAGRGVSASDLAT
+817 YAAGRGISASDLAT
-831 GEASYKSSR
+831 GEASYKSNR

-898 RANGQGKVLAKGDY
+898 RTNGQGKVLAKGDY

-932 SNYRD
+932 SNYKS
-937 DPMYK
+937 DPMYL

-948 QQDGNTDG
+948 QQDGNTDN

-966 AGDIMMALGTMAEV
+966 AGDIMMALGTMSEV

-986 DPDSE
+986 DPTED
-991 NPDTDAPVVT
+991 PDAPVVT
-1001 PSDVTVAVG
+1001 PSEVTVKVG

-1036 DGTITGVKEGTTT
+1036 DGTITGVKEGKTT

-1061 VKVTVTATDTTT
+1061 VTVTVTAATT
-1073 TEATTTTTGS
+1073 TEATTTS
-1083 ETTTTGAE
+1083 EATTTTGAK
-1091 TTTTGAETTTTGA
+1091 TTTT
-1104 DTTTS
+1104 

-1124 DVNLDGVVDILD
+1124 DVNLDGVVDIAD
-1136 AVMLN
+1136 AVTLN

-1156 NANCDQSADDIDNVG
+1156 NANCDQSPSDIDNIG
-1171 EKDTTALVRFVLNM
+1171 DKDTTALVRFVLNV
-1185 EGYQDLPFI
+1185 EGYQDLPFMG
-1194 AE
+1194 E

>member
-1 MCHGRIV
+1 
-8 IIILKSGKTD
+8 
-18 KFPEKVPVKI
+18 
-28 VRILEIL
+28 
-35 CQWYHNNLMWAFC
+35 
-48 ERSAEIRKNS
+48 
-58 ANSKKSEKIGTKYGH
+58 
-73 FIQTGFRNYGQ
+73 
-84 NAEKTVS
+84 
-91 FVIRVDNQKGLGYN
+91 
-105 LNIKVDALCVDFV
+105 
-118 KKCEC
+118 
-123 TTVTVVCSSFSACQS
+123 
-138 GHTGTVPMKGCVF
+138 
-151 WETHM
+151 
-156 PATKPFLL
+156 
-164 YILFLERGN
+164 
-173 FSMQFKKNKTVLAAV
+173 MQFKKNKTVLAAV

-325 LVPDTQA
+325 LIPDTQA
-332 GIMQKND
+332 GIMQKQQ

-350 IELYPTDMVSD
+350 IELYPTDMLQGN
-361 CTAKNPI
+361 TAVNPI

-441 FGIQSGQEEST
+441 FGIKNGQEGST

-466 VAKQYSYTN
+466 VAQQYSYTN

-530 RSIGATNKWATDST
+530 KTIGTTNKGDLSNS

-559 ALDGNWAWQIGCS
+559 ALDGSWAWQIGCS

-585 ALAYDTNLSSN
+585 ALAYETNLSSN

-725 LGKASGTIKFED
+725 LGKASGTITFED
-737 YYEKYHAT
+737 YYEHYHEKDGT
-745 NGFGKTKFEIPD
+745 GKTKFEIPD

-795 TIVGYGDGDL
+795 TITGYGDGDL

-817 YAAGRGVSASDLAT
+817 YAAGRGISASDLAT
-831 GEASYKSSR
+831 GEASYKANR

-898 RANGQGKVLAKGDY
+898 RANGLGKVLAKGDY
-912 TGKMPNGDL
+912 SGKMPNGDL

-932 SNYRD
+932 SNYKS
-937 DPMYK
+937 DPMYQ

-966 AGDIMMALGTMAEV
+966 AGDIMMALGTMSEV

-1036 DGTITGVKEGTTT
+1036 DGTITGVSAGKTT

-1061 VKVTVTATDTTT
+1061 VTVTVTAADTTT
-1073 TEATTTTTGS
+1073 TEATTTTTES
-1083 ETTTTGAE
+1083 V
-1091 TTTTGAETTTTGA
+1091 TTTGA

-1156 NANCDQSADDIDNVG
+1156 NANCDQSADDINNVG

-1185 EGYQDLPFI
+1185 DGYQNLPFI
-1194 AE
+1194 AAE